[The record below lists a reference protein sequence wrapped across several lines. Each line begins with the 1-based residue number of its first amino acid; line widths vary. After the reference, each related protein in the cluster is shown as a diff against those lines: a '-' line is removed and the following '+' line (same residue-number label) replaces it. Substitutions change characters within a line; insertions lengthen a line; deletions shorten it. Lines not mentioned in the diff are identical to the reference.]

1 MYCGNCGAEIT
12 DKDAYCPYCGV
23 MNPRAAETEYMEKL
37 EDIREN
43 TEKLGDEGGRH
54 TKKEVRRVGRL
65 AVIIF
70 AIVAVLVLGLF
81 AFSWAMDNVFI
92 GSGRD
97 ARNEA
102 AFKEKYFPKLDE
114 LYESGDMEATSDY
127 MNEIGG
133 EDGAEVLMMWPHYK
147 FVSYYLDYRYIQE
160 VPGTELNSDFWNRKY
175 GEVLYAGIELIYQ
188 AGYFGQKK
196 MSAEETEKVK
206 EYAGEAERIF
216 AEYFSLDKSDL
227 DEIYE
232 DCVDE
237 GGYVYYTKIQ
247 EWAKKTGGA
256 K

>member
-54 TKKEVRRVGRL
+54 TKKEIRRVGRFAAL
-65 AVIIF
+65 VFIIAAVF
-70 AIVAVLVLGLF
+70 VTGLF
-81 AFSWAMDNVFI
+81 VFSWTMDHVLF

-97 ARNEA
+97 ARDEA
-102 AFKEKYFPKLDE
+102 AFKEKYFPELEE
-114 LYESGDMEATSDY
+114 LYASGDIDATCDY

-133 EDGAEVLMMWPHYK
+133 EDGAAVLMMWPHYK
-147 FVSYYLDYRYIQE
+147 YISYYMDYRIVHE
-160 VPGTELNSDFWNRKY
+160 IPETELDNDFWNLKY
-175 GEVLYAGIELIYQ
+175 GDVLYSGIELIYQ

-206 EYAGEAERIF
+206 EYAAEAEDIF
-216 AEYFSLDKSDL
+216 AEYFSLDKSEL
-227 DEIYE
+227 DEIYKE
-232 DCVDE
+232 CTDE
-237 GGYVYYTKIQ
+237 EGYVYYTKVR